1 MKENFPNIAYIDNH
15 FYFYGN
21 ICLQM
26 IRFMKIAAAC
36 AILGLAGC
44 GGTDGNGPVNIPG
57 KPDSGNSGNGGNGGD
72 GGNGDGGNG
81 GGTTSTDPIAAVV
94 GQPLPAWTEGCLD
107 IHSINT
113 GRGESTFYILPD
125 GTTMLIDAAGSLL
138 TTSDKPPTPPK
149 PNKDITSGAVIIDYL
164 KAYMPQICNG
174 TLDYMLLTHFHGDH
188 MGSWSTSVPKH
199 SGGFY
204 LNGMTEVGAEIPAAK
219 ILDRGTR
226 TNRKASDMID
236 AGGHSNFDKY
246 VSWSKTQHASVYE
259 HFEAGRNDQ
268 IKLTH
273 NPSKYNSFEVRNVA
287 ANGDVWTGAGS
298 TAISQMPAA
307 DELMSWGADK
317 EAALPYEN
325 TLSTCMLIK
334 YGSFDYFCG
343 GDIQYNGRSSY
354 GYKDIEMP
362 ISKVVKQVEVMKASH
377 HGTANTNSKEI
388 LEALKPDAIVINV
401 WRGVQPNEATVKRM
415 YNANSNCNIFTTNLM
430 DDNKIVL
437 KDYLSKFKATQGH
450 IVVRVH
456 PGGRNYYIYVL
467 GDDDLNRT
475 VKKIYGPYTCK

>member
-1 MKENFPNIAYIDNH
+1 
-15 FYFYGN
+15 
-21 ICLQM
+21 M

-36 AILGLAGC
+36 AILGLVGC

-57 KPDSGNSGNGGNGGD
+57 GNSGTNDNGGN
-72 GGNGDGGNG
+72 NG
-81 GGTTSTDPIAAVV
+81 GGDNGGGSTSTDPLAVVV
-94 GQPLPAWTEGCLD
+94 GQSLPAWTEGCLD

-125 GTTMLIDAAGSLL
+125 GTTMLIDAAGSLSAG
-138 TTSDKPPTPPK
+138 TADAPATPAK
-149 PNKDITSGAVIIDYL
+149 PNGSITSGAVINDYI
-164 KAYMPQICNG
+164 KAYMPTKCNG
-174 TLDYMLLTHFHGDH
+174 TLDYMVLTHFHGDH
-188 MGSWSTSVPKH
+188 MGSWSTSVTKH

-204 LNGMTEVGAEIPAAK
+204 LNGLTEVGAEIPAAK

-236 AGGHSNFDKY
+236 AGGTSNYDKY
-246 VSWSKTQHASVYE
+246 VAWSKKEHASVHE
-259 HFEAGRNDQ
+259 HFVAGRNDQ

-273 NPSKYNSFEVRNVA
+273 NPSKYSSFEVRNVA
-287 ANGDVWTGAGS
+287 SNGDVWTGAGT
-298 TAISQMPAA
+298 TAISQMPSA
-307 DELMSWGADK
+307 DELLSWGASND
-317 EAALPYEN
+317 AALPYEN

-334 YGSFDYFCG
+334 YGAFDYFCG

-401 WRGVQPNEATVKRM
+401 LRGVQPNEATLKRM
-415 YNANSNCNIFTTNLM
+415 YNANSNCNIFTTNLT
-430 DDNKIVL
+430 DDNKVVL

-467 GDDDLNRT
+467 GDDDMKRT

>member
-1 MKENFPNIAYIDNH
+1 
-15 FYFYGN
+15 
-21 ICLQM
+21 M
-26 IRFMKIAAAC
+26 IKTWKILAALAIVGMVGC
-36 AILGLAGC
+36 A
-44 GGTDGNGPVNIPG
+44 GTDGNGPANIPS
-57 KPDSGNSGNGGNGGD
+57 KPSNNGNDSPGNSND
-72 GGNGDGGNG
+72 NG
-81 GGTTSTDPIAAVV
+81 GGTSSTTPIAAVV

-138 TTSDKPPTPPK
+138 TTSDKPPTDPK
-149 PNKDITSGAVIIDYL
+149 PNTDITSGAVIIDYL
-164 KAYMPQICNG
+164 KAYMPEVCNG
-174 TLDYMLLTHFHGDH
+174 TLDYMILSHFHGDH

-199 SGGFY
+199 SAGFY
-204 LNGMTEVGAEIPAAK
+204 MNGMTEVGAEIPVAR

-236 AGGHSNFDKY
+236 AGGHTNFDKY
-246 VSWSKTQHASVYE
+246 VTWAKSQNATMYE

-273 NPSKYNSFEVRNVA
+273 NPSKYGTFEVRNVA
-287 ANGDVWTGAGS
+287 ANGDVWTGAGT

-354 GYKDIEMP
+354 GYKDIEAP
-362 ISKVVKQVEVMKASH
+362 ISKIVKQVEVMKASH
-377 HGTANTNSKEI
+377 HGTSNTNSKEI
-388 LEALKPDAIVINV
+388 LAALKPDAIVINV
-401 WRGVQPNEATVKRM
+401 WRNVQPNEDTVKRM
-415 YNANSNCNIFTTNLM
+415 YNANSNCNIFTTNLT

-450 IVVRVH
+450 IVVRVQ

-467 GDDDLNRT
+467 GDDDMKRT
-475 VKKIYGPYTCK
+475 VKKIHGPYTCK